1 MRHRCHPTKSPLLQ
15 YIQAYKPFADHVPPN
30 IKQYHKVPL
39 ITHHLMSHAQYT
51 WSSLDLCS
59 HSLNRNVQKQCPDHV
74 LACELLNQTGDK
86 VPVLITD
93 MCTSGLSTL
102 CFSQRIE
109 PPDADNNFTRQ
120 ELDPGVKVATT
131 RVGLLYKGSSPHSTI
146 LTLGKWSSAIG
157 SHNPLLGRVN
167 PLGTSR

>member
-1 MRHRCHPTKSPLLQ
+1 ML
-15 YIQAYKPFADHVPPN
+15 
-30 IKQYHKVPL
+30 
-39 ITHHLMSHAQYT
+39 
-51 WSSLDLCS
+51 
-59 HSLNRNVQKQCPDHV
+59 

-102 CFSQRIE
+102 CFSQSIE

-131 RVGLLYKGSSPHSTI
+131 RVGLLYKGSSPTQQYSPWEN
-146 LTLGKWSSAIG
+146 GVARSAAIT
-157 SHNPLLGRVN
+157 HF
-167 PLGTSR
+167 

>member
-1 MRHRCHPTKSPLLQ
+1 ML
-15 YIQAYKPFADHVPPN
+15 
-30 IKQYHKVPL
+30 
-39 ITHHLMSHAQYT
+39 
-51 WSSLDLCS
+51 
-59 HSLNRNVQKQCPDHV
+59 

-102 CFSQRIE
+102 CFSQSIE

-167 PLGTSR
+167 PLELLDDFRLCDSLTFTCCKVSQYDDSFNF

>member
-1 MRHRCHPTKSPLLQ
+1 ML
-15 YIQAYKPFADHVPPN
+15 
-30 IKQYHKVPL
+30 
-39 ITHHLMSHAQYT
+39 
-51 WSSLDLCS
+51 
-59 HSLNRNVQKQCPDHV
+59 

-93 MCTSGLSTL
+93 MCTNGLSTL

-167 PLGTSR
+167 PLKTSR